1 MSRQEERGVGTMLGL
16 PSEQLP
22 PNQPN
27 VLSGQQV
34 QSLQQA
40 HAAALAGIKR
50 DIELRKWA
58 VDQACG
64 LAGSE
69 NCTTADKDPVAVARS
84 IHAFLVEGA
93 AEKAE

>member
-1 MSRQEERGVGTMLGL
+1 MLGL

-34 QSLQQA
+34 QSLA
-40 HAAALAGIKR
+40 KDFAAKLQMIKQ

-64 LAGSE
+64 LAGTINE
-69 NCTTADKDPVAVARS
+69 QPDGKVTFHDPVVLARQ

>member
-1 MSRQEERGVGTMLGL
+1 MNENTPQ
-16 PSEQLP
+16 
-22 PNQPN
+22 QP
-27 VLSGQQV
+27 LSGQQ
-34 QSLQQA
+34 LQAMSKQYA
-40 HAAALAGIKR
+40 DALVAVRK

-69 NCTTADKDPVAVARS
+69 SRADVPIMNVLELARS